1 MESVIFFSKTKK
13 FKKNLFCIRVATK
26 FSKFFPSFPNFF
38 QILTRTHFLFYFC
51 FKLSLMWEF
60 LLNSIKT
67 LKRYFKFTINV
78 LKKKLVMNESLI
90 CMLDYLGLIE
100 FSLQNIIKFPG
111 LLFKIQCFSSLFQ
124 NFSNSKFFQVLY
136 A

>member
-1 MESVIFFSKTKK
+1 
-13 FKKNLFCIRVATK
+13 
-26 FSKFFPSFPNFF
+26 
-38 QILTRTHFLFYFC
+38 
-51 FKLSLMWEF
+51 MWEF

-111 LLFKIQCFSSLFQ
+111 LLF
-124 NFSNSKFFQVLY
+124 
-136 A
+136 